1 MMLLIDIGN
10 TNTVYSLY
18 HNNHYINNER
28 ITVEQNIN
36 TIIDELSNYNITH
49 VAIAS
54 VVPKKTKSY
63 LKLCKEHFDINPF
76 ILSYQNTNIKLKVDS
91 KEEVGA
97 DRICNAKAAIKE
109 TSKNCLVIDF
119 GTATTYDIINEK
131 QEFIGGAIAPGIE
144 VSALYLIQK
153 AALLKNTILEFPK
166 KYIGSNTTTNIQ
178 SGVMYSAIHGIEGM
192 VHNIKKELNQEIYI
206 ILTGGFSKLIS
217 PKLSFKHQLN
227 PQLTIEG
234 LRIIYEEHL
243 NE

>member
-18 HNNHYINNER
+18 HNNNYTINKR
-28 ITVEQNIN
+28 ITPEQNIN
-36 TIIDELSNYNITH
+36 TIIDELSDYNITH

-91 KEEVGA
+91 QEEVGA

-153 AALLKNTILEFPK
+153 AALLKNTILEFPTS
-166 KYIGSNTTTNIQ
+166 YIGSNTTTNIQ

-192 VHNIKKELNQEIYI
+192 VENIKKELNQEIYI
-206 ILTGGFSKLIS
+206 ILTGGFSKLLS
-217 PKLSFKHQLN
+217 SRLSFKHQLKPN
-227 PQLTIEG
+227 LTIEG
-234 LRIIYEEHL
+234 LRIIYEEYL